1 VSTAPESPVWVFA
14 YGSLMWRPG
23 FVFEACV
30 RGYISGWA
38 RRFWQGSQD
47 HRGVPGAPGR
57 VVTLVPEDG
66 ARCWGLAYRIGGEA
80 KDSVLA
86 ALDWRERG
94 GYVRQRVGFVSAD
107 PALQG
112 DLETLVY
119 VADFQ
124 NPEFLGPA
132 PLDQIAEQVRC
143 CQGPSGHNSEYV
155 LSLADCLEQLEMS
168 DPHVA
173 ELARL
178 VRSRHHL
185 GEGAAG
191 DAARSGQH
199 RLVG

>member
-1 VSTAPESPVWVFA
+1 VAAAAELPIWVFA

-23 FVFEACV
+23 FVYEAQV
-30 RGYISGWA
+30 RGYISGWS
-38 RRFWQGSQD
+38 RRFWQGSKD
-47 HRGVPGAPGR
+47 HRGVPEAPGR
-57 VVTLVPEDG
+57 VVTLVPEEG
-66 ARCWGLAYRIGGEA
+66 ARCWGLAYRIAGEA

-94 GYVRQRVGFVSAD
+94 GYLRHRVRFVCAD

-112 DLETLVY
+112 DLETIVY

-124 NPEFLGPA
+124 NPDFLGPA

-155 LSLADCLEQLEMS
+155 LCLADCLEQLQMN

-178 VRSRHHL
+178 VRSPQL
-185 GEGAAG
+185 DAGAAYVERRL
-191 DAARSGQH
+191 AR
-199 RLVG
+199 

>member
-1 VSTAPESPVWVFA
+1 
-14 YGSLMWRPG
+14 MWRPG
-23 FVFEACV
+23 FVYEACV
-30 RGYISGWA
+30 RGYISGWS
-38 RRFWQGSQD
+38 RRFWQGSRD

-66 ARCWGLAYRIGGEA
+66 ARCWGLAYRIAGDA

-94 GYVRQRVGFVSAD
+94 GYVRHRVDFVCAD
-107 PALQG
+107 PALSG
-112 DLETLVY
+112 ALETIVY
-119 VADFQ
+119 VANVD
-124 NPEFLGPA
+124 NPDFLGPA
-132 PLDQIAEQVRC
+132 PLAQIAEQVRC

-155 LSLADCLEQLEMS
+155 LCLADCLEQFQMN

-178 VRSRHHL
+178 VRSPQSVA
-185 GEGAAG
+185 EAG
-191 DAARSGQH
+191 LPAQH

>member
-1 VSTAPESPVWVFA
+1 VAAAAELPIWVFA

-23 FVFEACV
+23 FVHEACV

-38 RRFWQGSQD
+38 RRFWQGSSD

-57 VVTLVPEDG
+57 VVTLVPEEG
-66 ARCWGLAYRIGGEA
+66 ARCWGLAYRIAGEA
-80 KDSVLA
+80 KESVLA

-94 GYVRQRVGFVSAD
+94 GYVRHRVDFVSSDASF
-107 PALQG
+107 AG
-112 DLETLVY
+112 DLETIVY
-119 VADFQ
+119 VANIG

-178 VRSRHHL
+178 LRTPR
-185 GEGAAG
+185 AAA
-191 DAARSGQH
+191 DACVAAQQQ

>member
-1 VSTAPESPVWVFA
+1 
-14 YGSLMWRPG
+14 M
-23 FVFEACV
+23 
-30 RGYISGWA
+30 
-38 RRFWQGSQD
+38 
-47 HRGVPGAPGR
+47 PGAPGR
-57 VVTLVPEDG
+57 VVTLVPEEG
-66 ARCWGLAYRIGGEA
+66 ACCWGLAYRIGGEA

-107 PALQG
+107 VAHQG
-112 DLETLVY
+112 SLETIVY
-119 VADFQ
+119 VADFK

-132 PLDQIAEQVRC
+132 PLDQIADQVRC

-168 DPHVA
+168 DPHVS

-178 VRSRHHL
+178 VRAPRVTI
-185 GEGAAG
+185 
-191 DAARSGQH
+191 DAARSGEH